1 MVAYGVL
8 SSRQESK
15 CSRERNTARVRA
27 SGAEGQREG
36 VGQREDVSR
45 NSACKGDDGQR
56 GGRRREGGGSRWRRD
71 VLLVEQSNTETASRG
86 ETPSTALSS
95 RVHRTVATNS
105 SAFLRA
111 PRERVCTVETYQARG
126 ETRRQGKRFR
136 EMGDRGVRVEIERS
150 ALLHFPE
157 SSRIVSCFVHTDFF
171 LLFSSVRRVF
181 FTRHAKVAEFVI
193 LRITTSLFR
202 ETST

>member
-1 MVAYGVL
+1 MAFCRL
-8 SSRQESK
+8 DRSRSAAG
-15 CSRERNTARVRA
+15 SATRRGYAPRERRDK
-27 SGAEGQREG
+27 EG

-56 GGRRREGGGSRWRRD
+56 GGRREGGGSRWRRD

-105 SAFLRA
+105 SAFLRHVNA
-111 PRERVCTVETYQARG
+111 CAQW
-126 ETRRQGKRFR
+126 RRIKLVGKRVAKENVFER
-136 EMGDRGVRVEIERS
+136 WEIVVFESKSSDRRCSIFQNPRGLFLAS
-150 ALLHFPE
+150 P
-157 SSRIVSCFVHTDFF
+157 VHTDFF

>member
-56 GGRRREGGGSRWRRD
+56 RGRRRKGGGSRWRRD

-105 SAFLRA
+105 SAFLRHVNA
-111 PRERVCTVETYQARG
+111 CAQW
-126 ETRRQGKRFR
+126 RRIKLVGKRVAKENVFER
-136 EMGDRGVRVEIERS
+136 WEIVVFESKSSDRRCSIFQNPRGLFLAS
-150 ALLHFPE
+150 P
-157 SSRIVSCFVHTDFF
+157 VHTDFF

>member
-1 MVAYGVL
+1 MAFCRL
-8 SSRQESK
+8 DRSRSAAG
-15 CSRERNTARVRA
+15 SATRRGYAPRERRDK
-27 SGAEGQREG
+27 EG

-56 GGRRREGGGSRWRRD
+56 GGRKREGGGSRWRRD

-136 EMGDRGVRVEIERS
+136 EIGDRGVRVEIERS

-157 SSRIVSCFVHTDFF
+157 SSRIVSCFVRTYRFFSTFF
-171 LLFSSVRRVF
+171 LGSACLFHETCQGSRVRYSSYND
-181 FTRHAKVAEFVI
+181 FVVP
-193 LRITTSLFR
+193 
-202 ETST
+202 

>member
-1 MVAYGVL
+1 MAFCRL
-8 SSRQESK
+8 DRSRSAAG
-15 CSRERNTARVRA
+15 SATRRGYAPRERRDK
-27 SGAEGQREG
+27 EG

-56 GGRRREGGGSRWRRD
+56 GGRKREGGGSRWRRD

-105 SAFLRA
+105 SAFLRHVNA
-111 PRERVCTVETYQARG
+111 CAQW
-126 ETRRQGKRFR
+126 RRIKLVGKRVAKENVFER
-136 EMGDRGVRVEIERS
+136 WEIVVFESKSSDRRCSIFQNPRGLFLAS
-150 ALLHFPE
+150 P
-157 SSRIVSCFVHTDFF
+157 VHTDFF